1 MSCREGQYDEQCTH
15 ARSLDVCFAE
25 NGRAVCR
32 VFARGNSSACA
43 RLTRNT
49 QTGSFAELMAGCLSR
64 SQIPAM
70 TRTVPAAA
78 HAVNGSP
85 NRMTAI
91 RIVESGPIAPVCAVS
106 EAPIRS
112 IAIIT
117 IRTGAKVHAVAFN
130 AESQRTCGAT
140 AMALKGL
147 NAKNWTM

>member
-1 MSCREGQYDEQCTH
+1 
-15 ARSLDVCFAE
+15 
-25 NGRAVCR
+25 
-32 VFARGNSSACA
+32 
-43 RLTRNT
+43 
-49 QTGSFAELMAGCLSR
+49 MAGCLRR

-85 NRMTAI
+85 SKMTAI

-130 AESQRTCGAT
+130 AESHST
-140 AMALKGL
+140 
-147 NAKNWTM
+147 